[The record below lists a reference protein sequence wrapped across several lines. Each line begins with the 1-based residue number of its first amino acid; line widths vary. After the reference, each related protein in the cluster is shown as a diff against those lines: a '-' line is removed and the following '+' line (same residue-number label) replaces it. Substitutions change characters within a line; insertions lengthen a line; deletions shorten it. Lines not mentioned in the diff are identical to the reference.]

1 MILKYG
7 LEYIIL
13 VGGAIGVLATFARY
27 IYKLFKSWFRFMDD
41 WYGTEDIPGIK
52 DRLTFIESE
61 LKPNHGSSIKDQIN
75 RLEERQQ
82 DIYRHFQ
89 DK

>member
-1 MILKYG
+1 
-7 LEYIIL
+7 
-13 VGGAIGVLATFARY
+13 
-27 IYKLFKSWFRFMDD
+27 MDD